1 MSEKVRQE
9 KINYYNNV
17 SRDFLM
23 GKLDDLGSIL
33 EDIAKKKYSKDAEV
47 ARVEEQLYQDILRT
61 NKTDIEKR
69 VRDNSFGNR
78 INHEYINSYF
88 DNMKRLEKM
97 RERAEKK
104 KIAN

>member
-47 ARVEEQLYQDILRT
+47 PRGEYQVYQGVVSA
-61 NKTDIEKR
+61 NKTNREKLGCEAP
-69 VRDNSFGNR
+69 DYNN
-78 INHEYINSYF
+78 NHL
-88 DNMKRLEKM
+88 DGMKRLKKM

-104 KIAN
+104 EKIQ